1 MYNVIYY
8 AANGR
13 EATASVHS
21 WTRAMDKATQLAM
34 RQAKPPFP
42 IVIKDEFGQII
53 HEIKG

>member
-1 MYNVIYY
+1 MYNVTYY

-13 EATASVHS
+13 ETSACVHS
-21 WTRAMDKATQLAM
+21 WTRAMDKAAQLAT

-42 IVIKDEFGQII
+42 IVIKDELGRII

>member
-1 MYNVIYY
+1 MYFVTYY

-13 EATASVHS
+13 ETSALVHS
-21 WTRAMDKATQLAM
+21 WTRALDKASTLAA

-42 IVIKDEFGQII
+42 IVIKDELGRII

>member
-1 MYNVIYY
+1 MYSVTYY

-13 EATASVHS
+13 ETSASVPS
-21 WTRAMDKATQLAM
+21 WTRAMDKAAKLAT

-42 IVIKDEFGQII
+42 ILICDDLGRVI

>member
-13 EATASVHS
+13 ETSALVHS
-21 WTRAMDKATQLAM
+21 WTKALDKASQLAT

-42 IVIKDEFGQII
+42 IVIKDELGRII

>member
-1 MYNVIYY
+1 MYVVTYY

-13 EATASVHS
+13 ETSSSMSS
-21 WTRAMDKATQLAM
+21 WTQAMDRAAKLAV

-42 IVIKDEFGQII
+42 IVIKDDLGRII

>member
-1 MYNVIYY
+1 MYNVTYY

-13 EATASVHS
+13 ETTALVHS
-21 WTRAMDKATQLAM
+21 WTRAMDKASELAM

-42 IVIKDEFGQII
+42 IVITDDLGRII

>member
-1 MYNVIYY
+1 MYSVTYY

-13 EATASVHS
+13 ETSAHAHS
-21 WTRAMDKATQLAM
+21 WTRAMDKAAQLAT

-42 IVIKDEFGQII
+42 IVIKDEFGRII